1 MLKEDL
7 LSLFDGDHHRI
18 DAKLYLKD
26 WIKQAKTTPYRHF
39 HVLARSLEKRIELII
54 NWFDRRVTNAKAEA
68 TNNHIRTML
77 KRAYGYKDFAYFR
90 LKVLQAC
97 GYLNFSSTHST

>member
-26 WIKQAKTTPYRHF
+26 WIRQAKTTPYRHF
-39 HVLARSLEKRIELII
+39 HVLASSLEKRIELII
-54 NWFDRRVTNAKAEA
+54 NWFDRRVTNAKVEA

-77 KRAYGYKDFAYFR
+77 KRAYG
-90 LKVLQAC
+90 
-97 GYLNFSSTHST
+97 

>member
-1 MLKEDL
+1 MIKSTHSTLERALKNLNNDLYEVYMLKEDL

-26 WIKQAKTTPYRHF
+26 WIRQAKTTPYRHF
-39 HVLARSLEKRIELII
+39 HVLASSLEKRIELII
-54 NWFDRRVTNAKAEA
+54 NWFDRRVTNAKVEA

-77 KRAYGYKDFAYFR
+77 KRAYG
-90 LKVLQAC
+90 
-97 GYLNFSSTHST
+97 